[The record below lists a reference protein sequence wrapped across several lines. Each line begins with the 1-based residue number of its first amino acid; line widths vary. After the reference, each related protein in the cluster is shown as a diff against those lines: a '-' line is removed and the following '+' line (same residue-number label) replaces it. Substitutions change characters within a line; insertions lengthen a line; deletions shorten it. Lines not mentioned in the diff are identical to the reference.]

1 VVGPVYN
8 SRQIVEDPHYQSR
21 DDIVEVEDPE
31 LGPAKM
37 LGVVPKLSGTP
48 GSVEHAGPRLGQHN
62 REVYGDWLGLG
73 EEQLAELIEREVV

>member
-1 VVGPVYN
+1 
-8 SRQIVEDPHYQSR
+8 
-21 DDIVEVEDPE
+21 
-31 LGPAKM
+31 M

-48 GSVEHAGPRLGQHN
+48 GSVEHAGPRLGEHN